1 MRINS
6 KTLRLHRKN
15 MNFSLDELAV
25 KSGVHK
31 ATIHRIEIG
40 KMERSRNHTIA
51 VLAKALKIEP
61 EVLTRE
67 PEKADR
73 TESFFD
79 AGRSQLPHRISHN
92 ARNAMSLVAKRYGI
106 GVAEIVEFAPF
117 LFHLVAEES
126 LSVRRERLSRLA
138 DAWQS
143 VSEIGSEYSHINQR
157 IGYDCKAEEM
167 AHVEE
172 RSIGNNDIR
181 GSFFESQEDI
191 HDILPDDYDD
201 EIDNPFVKFL
211 RGKLATIEQNWKPLG
226 TLEDWSRRG
235 SPTYTICRAD
245 ALEYFGGD
253 EDIASDVLSGSVAL
267 HELPKELRAAD
278 QLMGRLIWAKEKIER
293 NRIEAA
299 EYFKKLGIEWD
310 LGDE

>member
-15 MNFSLDELAV
+15 MNFSLDELAS

-31 ATIHRIEIG
+31 ATIHRIENG

-61 EVLTRE
+61 EVLSRE
-67 PEKADR
+67 PEKADG

-92 ARNAMSLVAKRYGI
+92 ARNAMALVAKRYGI
-106 GVAEIVEFAPF
+106 GVADIVEFAPF
-117 LFHLVAEES
+117 LFHLAAEES
-126 LSVRRERLSRLA
+126 LSARRERLSRLT
-138 DAWQS
+138 DAWLS

-157 IGYDCKAEEM
+157 IGYDWKAEEM
-167 AHVEE
+167 AQVEE
-172 RSIGNNDIR
+172 RSIGKNDIR
-181 GSFFESQEDI
+181 GSLFESQEDI
-191 HDILPDDYDD
+191 YDIQPDDYDD
-201 EIDNPFVKFL
+201 EINNPFVKFL
-211 RGKLATIEQNWKPLG
+211 RGKLANLERDWKLLG
-226 TLEDWSRRG
+226 VLEDWSHRG
-235 SPTYTICRAD
+235 SPTFTICGPD

-253 EDIASDVLSGSVAL
+253 EDIASDVLSGRVAL

-278 QLMGRLIWAKEKIER
+278 QLSGRLIWATEKIEQ
-293 NRIEAA
+293 NRIEASK
-299 EYFKKLGIEWD
+299 YFKELGIEWD

>member
-15 MNFSLDELAV
+15 MGLSLDELAG
-25 KSGVHK
+25 KSRVHK
-31 ATIHRIEIG
+31 ATIHRIESG
-40 KMERSRNHTIA
+40 KMERSRNHTIVA
-51 VLAKALKIEP
+51 LAKALKIEP
-61 EVLTRE
+61 EALTRE
-67 PEKADR
+67 PEEAVGK
-73 TESFFD
+73 ESFFD

-106 GVAEIVEFAPF
+106 GVAEILEFAPF

-126 LSVRRERLSRLA
+126 LSLRRERLSRLA

-157 IGYDCKAEEM
+157 IGYDWKAEEM
-167 AHVEE
+167 AHVEA
-172 RSIGNNDIR
+172 RSIDKNDIR
-181 GSFFESQEDI
+181 GNLFDSQEDI
-191 HDILPDDYDD
+191 YDILPDDYDD
-201 EIDNPFVKFL
+201 EINNPFVKFL

-226 TLEDWSRRG
+226 TLEDWNRRG
-235 SPTYTICRAD
+235 SPTFTICMAD
-245 ALEYFGGD
+245 ALEYFDGD
-253 EDIASDVLSGSVAL
+253 EDIASDILRGSVAL

-278 QLMGRLIWAKEKIER
+278 QLIGRLRWAKEKIEQ
-293 NRIEAA
+293 NRIEAT